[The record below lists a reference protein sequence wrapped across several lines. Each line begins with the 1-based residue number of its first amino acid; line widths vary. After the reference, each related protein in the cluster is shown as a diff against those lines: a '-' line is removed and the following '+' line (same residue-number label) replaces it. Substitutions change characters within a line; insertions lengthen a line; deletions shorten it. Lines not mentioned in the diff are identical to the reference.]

1 MRIFFWILI
10 LTLPSWSTAQSNSKL
25 FTLLSPEATN
35 VTFQNTITDE
45 KDHNILIYSNYYG
58 GAGVGVGDFNKDGL
72 PDLFFAGNLVSDEI
86 YFNLGDLKF
95 QQANKKSGIED
106 NGGWSS
112 GVVVAD
118 VNNDGWED
126 IYVTRELYD
135 DDVDLRKN
143 LLYINTGKTFGL
155 GNGKKGVRFEEKA
168 AAYGLD
174 NSERTRHA
182 GFLDYDNDGWLDLML
197 LNQPPNPG
205 NYSEL
210 LGSNLMQEKWSPRLF
225 HNDGNGTFSDVSKN
239 AGILLPGYANS
250 MVASDVNQDG
260 WVDIYLTNDYEA
272 PDRLFLN
279 NGNGTFSEVLQ
290 KKMNHLSFYSMGV
303 DAADINNDGWQDLM
317 TLDMV
322 AEDNFR
328 IKANMSGM
336 NPKSFWKV
344 VENGGHYQYMFNALQ
359 LNNEGE
365 NFSEISQLAGMSST
379 DWSWSNLIADLDNDG
394 WKDVFVTNGLLRDIR
409 NSDAAKTFPK
419 YVREVINEFVEKNPN
434 AGDVGIFDILN
445 LEEALDLIPSVPL
458 KNYVFQNNGD
468 LTFSKKIEEWGLN
481 QETFSNGSSY
491 ADLDNDGDLDL
502 IVNNINAPAFIYK
515 NNSNDLNKNH
525 WLRLQLID
533 NQNNTPFYGA
543 KISIEYNEGKTQ
555 FIEFTNVRG
564 MYSTSENI
572 AHFGVGKVKKIDKII
587 ITLPN
592 GKSIKK
598 ENIEANTFL
607 KIDINQENIFAK
619 RLDFENVKPLLEKVE
634 NSKLSKFKHQENDF
648 DDYGKQILLPHKMSQ
663 FGPGMAAGDINGD
676 GLEDVFVGGAK
687 GQMGQFFIQKKNN
700 TFESISMPDDFR
712 NDAEYED
719 VNALLFDLENDG
731 DLDLYVVS
739 GGNFYAPQNK
749 MYQDRIYVN
758 ENGTFKKDQSKIA
771 KFRESGGSVRA
782 ADFDQDGDLDLLVGG
797 RHLPWSYPSPTV
809 SRLLKNENG
818 VLTDITKSHAPDLI
832 QLGMVTDVVWT
843 DFDNDNDLDFIAV
856 GEWMP
861 ITFFENKDGVF
872 EKNNA
877 VANTITNSIGW
888 WYSIEK
894 SDIDNDGDDDYLVG
908 NLGLNYKYKATPTEP
923 FEVHYHD
930 FDENGSKDIVLS
942 YYNFGEKYPL
952 RGRSCSSQQVPLVG
966 ENFPTYNIFADS
978 DMNSV
983 YGEENLEKA
992 LNYSAQTFASVYI
1005 ENKGQGK
1012 FEMTALPNEAQVSS
1026 INDFLIDDFDGD
1038 GNKDVLLAGNL
1049 FTSEIETTRND
1060 AGNGLILKGD
1070 GQGNWQPL
1078 PASKSGINIPLDV
1091 KEIQPVEVPNG
1102 IYILFGNNNSNLEV
1116 YQIFKK

>member
-1 MRIFFWILI
+1 MRIYFWILI
-10 LTLPSWSTAQSNSKL
+10 LTSPCWSTAQSNSKL

-35 VTFQNTITDE
+35 VHFQNTITDE

-72 PDLFFAGNLVSDEI
+72 TDLFFAGNLVSDEI

-95 QQANKKSGIED
+95 QQANEESGIKD

-135 DDVDLRKN
+135 DKPDLRKN
-143 LLYINTGKTFGL
+143 LLYINTGKTFDL
-155 GNGKKGVRFEEKA
+155 GNGKKGVRFEEQA

-174 NSERTRHA
+174 NAERTRHA
-182 GFLDYDNDGWLDLML
+182 GFLDYDNDGWLDLLL

-205 NYSEL
+205 NYSAL

-225 HNDGNGTFSDVSKN
+225 HNNGNTTFTDVSKE

-250 MVASDVNQDG
+250 MVATDVNQDG

-279 NGNGTFSEVLQ
+279 NSDGTFSEVL
-290 KKMNHLSFYSMGV
+290 KKQMNHLSFYSMGV
-303 DAADINNDGWQDLM
+303 DAADINNDGWPDLM

-419 YVREVINEFVEKNPN
+419 YVRKVINEFVERNPD
-434 AGDVGIFDILN
+434 AGDVGIFDILD
-445 LEEALDLIPSVPL
+445 LEEALDLLPSVPL

-502 IVNNINAPAFIYK
+502 IVNNINAPAFIYQ
-515 NNSNDLNKNH
+515 NNSNTLNKNN
-525 WLRLQLID
+525 WIRLQLID
-533 NQNNTPFYGA
+533 SQLNAPFFGT
-543 KISIEYNEGKTQ
+543 KVSIEYEDGKTQ
-555 FIEFTNVRG
+555 FVELTNVRG
-564 MYSTSENI
+564 MYSTSENM
-572 AHFGVGKVKKIDKII
+572 AHFGIGKTKKIDKIL

-592 GKSIKK
+592 GKCIKK

-607 KIDINQENIFAK
+607 KIDINQEDIFDK
-619 RLDFENVKPLLEKVE
+619 KSDLNNVKALLAKVE
-634 NSKLSKFKHQENDF
+634 NSKLSNVKHQENDF
-648 DDYGKQILLPHKMSQ
+648 DDYENQILLPHKMSQ
-663 FGPGMAAGDINGD
+663 FGPALTTGDINGD

-687 GQMGQFFIQKKNN
+687 GQVGQFFIQKRNN
-700 TFESISMPDDFR
+700 NFESISMPDDFKK
-712 NDAEYED
+712 DAEYED
-719 VNALLFDLENDG
+719 VNALLFDLDNDG

-739 GGNFYAPQNK
+739 GGNFYPPQNK
-749 MYQDRIYVN
+749 MYQDRIYLN
-758 ENGTFKKDQSKIA
+758 ENGIFKKDQSKIA
-771 KFRESGGSVRA
+771 KFRESGGSIQA
-782 ADFDQDGDLDLLVGG
+782 ADFDQDGDLDLLIGG

-818 VLTDITKSHAPDLI
+818 ILKDITKSNAQGLI
-832 QLGMVTDVVWT
+832 QLGMVTDAVWT
-843 DFDNDNDLDFIAV
+843 DFDNDNDLDFIVV

-861 ITFFENKDGVF
+861 ITFFENKNGVF
-872 EKNNA
+872 EKNNT
-877 VANTITNSIGW
+877 VIPNSTGW
-888 WYSIEK
+888 WYSLEK

-908 NLGLNYKYKATPTEP
+908 NLGLNYKYKASPTEP
-923 FEVHYHD
+923 FEVHYDD

-942 YYNFGEKYPL
+942 YYNFGEQFPL

-966 ENFPTYNIFADS
+966 ENFPTYNIFATS
-978 DMNSV
+978 DMNTV
-983 YGEENLEKA
+983 YGEEKLENA
-992 LNYSAQTFASVYI
+992 LHYSAQTFASVYI

-1012 FEMTALPNEAQVSS
+1012 FKMKPLPNEAQVSN
-1026 INDFLIDDFDGD
+1026 INDFMIKDFDGD

-1070 GQGNWQPL
+1070 GKGNWQPL
-1078 PASKSGINIPLDV
+1078 PSSKSGINIPLDV
-1091 KEIQPVEVPNG
+1091 KGIQSVAISNG
-1102 IYILFGNNNSNLEV
+1102 IYILFGCNDSNLQV
-1116 YQIFKK
+1116 YKFLRKN